1 MSKNIQNPGKRNEKT
16 IERNMSPE
24 KARTLSKSQQG
35 SWAVYPSLLSS
46 FRQITPGI
54 ALAPGI
60 SDGLDEPR
68 GDAILLTQQ
77 FAVLGCVRRVPVD
90 RVG

>member
-60 SDGLDEPR
+60 CDGLDEPR